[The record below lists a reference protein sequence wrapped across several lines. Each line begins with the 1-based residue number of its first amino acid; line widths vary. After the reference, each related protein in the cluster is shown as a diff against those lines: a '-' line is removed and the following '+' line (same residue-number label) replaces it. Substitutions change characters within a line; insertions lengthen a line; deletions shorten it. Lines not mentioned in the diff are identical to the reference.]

1 MNNNEVKNVENK
13 QNNSLMR
20 KTKVQLVEIILR
32 KDSIEKNLRDD
43 IANTKIELNKVKTE
57 INMAQCDYSRL
68 KSDYSKLK
76 SDYSRLDSDHS
87 RVKSDY
93 FKLDSDYSSLD
104 SDYLKLDSDYFKL
117 KSDYINMCD
126 MCKEKTLVESE
137 LKNTINKQ
145 RGFIWFLVIM
155 FVISITANI
164 ALYLI

>member
-43 IANTKIELNKVKTE
+43 IANTKVELNKVKTK
-57 INMAQCDYSRL
+57 IDTMQHNYSEL
-68 KSDYSKLK
+68 ESN
-76 SDYSRLDSDHS
+76 
-87 RVKSDY
+87 
-93 FKLDSDYSSLD
+93 
-104 SDYLKLDSDYFKL
+104 YFKL
-117 KSDYINMCD
+117 KSDYIDICD
-126 MCKEKTLVESE
+126 MCDEKTLVEHE

-145 RGFIWFLVIM
+145 RGLIWFLVII

-164 ALYLI
+164 ALYLV

>member
-20 KTKVQLVEIILR
+20 KTKAQLVEIILR

-43 IANTKIELNKVKTE
+43 IANTKVELNKAKTE
-57 INMAQCDYSRL
+57 INNMKYDHSELMSNYAKLKNDYS
-68 KSDYSKLK
+68 D
-76 SDYSRLDSDHS
+76 
-87 RVKSDY
+87 
-93 FKLDSDYSSLD
+93 
-104 SDYLKLDSDYFKL
+104 
-117 KSDYINMCD
+117 MCD
-126 MCKEKTLVESE
+126 EKILVECE

-145 RGFIWFLVIM
+145 RGLIWFLVIM

>member
-43 IANTKIELNKVKTE
+43 IANTKVELNETKTE
-57 INMAQCDYSRL
+57 INNMKYDHSEL
-68 KSDYSKLK
+68 MSDYSELK
-76 SDYSRLDSDHS
+76 SN
-87 RVKSDY
+87 
-93 FKLDSDYSSLD
+93 
-104 SDYLKLDSDYFKL
+104 
-117 KSDYINMCD
+117 YINMCD
-126 MCKEKTLVESE
+126 EKTLVEYE
-137 LKNTINKQ
+137 LHNTINKQ
-145 RGFIWFLVIM
+145 RGLIWFLVIM

>member
-43 IANTKIELNKVKTE
+43 IANTKVNLNKAITE
-57 INMAQCDYSRL
+57 INNMQYDHSELMSDYDKLKNDYS
-68 KSDYSKLK
+68 D
-76 SDYSRLDSDHS
+76 
-87 RVKSDY
+87 
-93 FKLDSDYSSLD
+93 
-104 SDYLKLDSDYFKL
+104 
-117 KSDYINMCD
+117 ICD
-126 MCKEKTLVESE
+126 EKTLVEYE

-145 RGFIWFLVIM
+145 RGLIWFLVII

>member
-43 IANTKIELNKVKTE
+43 IANTKVELNKIKTK
-57 INMAQCDYSRL
+57 IDTMQCNYSKL
-68 KSDYSKLK
+68 MSDYSKLK
-76 SDYSRLDSDHS
+76 N
-87 RVKSDY
+87 
-93 FKLDSDYSSLD
+93 
-104 SDYLKLDSDYFKL
+104 
-117 KSDYINMCD
+117 DYIYMCD
-126 MCKEKTLVESE
+126 EKTLVESE
-137 LKNTINKQ
+137 LKNKINEQ

>member
-43 IANTKIELNKVKTE
+43 IANTKVELNKAKTE
-57 INMAQCDYSRL
+57 INNMQYDRSELMSNYAKLKNDYS
-68 KSDYSKLK
+68 D
-76 SDYSRLDSDHS
+76 
-87 RVKSDY
+87 
-93 FKLDSDYSSLD
+93 
-104 SDYLKLDSDYFKL
+104 
-117 KSDYINMCD
+117 MCD
-126 MCKEKTLVESE
+126 TNILVEHE

-145 RGFIWFLVIM
+145 RGLIWFLVII

-164 ALYLI
+164 ALYLV

>member
-43 IANTKIELNKVKTE
+43 IANTKVELNKIKTK
-57 INMAQCDYSRL
+57 IDTMQCNYSEL
-68 KSDYSKLK
+68 MSDYAKLK
-76 SDYSRLDSDHS
+76 N
-87 RVKSDY
+87 
-93 FKLDSDYSSLD
+93 
-104 SDYLKLDSDYFKL
+104 
-117 KSDYINMCD
+117 DYIYMCD
-126 MCKEKTLVESE
+126 EKTLVESE
-137 LKNTINKQ
+137 LKNKINEQ

>member
-43 IANTKIELNKVKTE
+43 IANTKVELNKVKTK
-57 INMAQCDYSRL
+57 IDTMQCNYSEL
-68 KSDYSKLK
+68 MSDYAKLK
-76 SDYSRLDSDHS
+76 N
-87 RVKSDY
+87 
-93 FKLDSDYSSLD
+93 
-104 SDYLKLDSDYFKL
+104 
-117 KSDYINMCD
+117 DYIYMCD
-126 MCKEKTLVESE
+126 EKTLVEHE
-137 LKNTINKQ
+137 LKNKINEQ

>member
-43 IANTKIELNKVKTE
+43 IANTKAELNKAKTE
-57 INMAQCDYSRL
+57 INKYNYSEL
-68 KSDYSKLK
+68 ESN
-76 SDYSRLDSDHS
+76 
-87 RVKSDY
+87 
-93 FKLDSDYSSLD
+93 
-104 SDYLKLDSDYFKL
+104 YFKL
-117 KSDYINMCD
+117 KSDYIDICD
-126 MCKEKTLVESE
+126 MCDEKTLVEHE

-145 RGFIWFLVIM
+145 RGLIWFLVIM

>member
-43 IANTKIELNKVKTE
+43 IANTKVELNKVKTK
-57 INMAQCDYSRL
+57 IDTMQCNYSKL
-68 KSDYSKLK
+68 MSDYSKLK
-76 SDYSRLDSDHS
+76 N
-87 RVKSDY
+87 
-93 FKLDSDYSSLD
+93 
-104 SDYLKLDSDYFKL
+104 
-117 KSDYINMCD
+117 DYIYMCD
-126 MCKEKTLVESE
+126 EKTLVEHE
-137 LKNTINKQ
+137 LKNKINEQ
-145 RGFIWFLVIM
+145 RGLIWFLVIM

>member
-43 IANTKIELNKVKTE
+43 IANTKVELNKVKTK
-57 INMAQCDYSRL
+57 IDTMQCN
-68 KSDYSKLK
+68 YSKLK
-76 SDYSRLDSDHS
+76 SDYSELM
-87 RVKSDY
+87 
-93 FKLDSDYSSLD
+93 SDYS
-104 SDYLKLDSDYFKL
+104 KL
-117 KSDYINMCD
+117 KNDYIYMCD
-126 MCKEKTLVESE
+126 EKTLVEHE
-137 LKNTINKQ
+137 LKNKINEQ

>member
-43 IANTKIELNKVKTE
+43 IANTKAELNKAKTE
-57 INMAQCDYSRL
+57 INNMQYDRSELMSNYAKLKNDYS
-68 KSDYSKLK
+68 D
-76 SDYSRLDSDHS
+76 
-87 RVKSDY
+87 
-93 FKLDSDYSSLD
+93 
-104 SDYLKLDSDYFKL
+104 
-117 KSDYINMCD
+117 MCD
-126 MCKEKTLVESE
+126 EKILVEYE

-145 RGFIWFLVIM
+145 RGLIWFLVIM
-155 FVISITANI
+155 LAISITANI

>member
-43 IANTKIELNKVKTE
+43 IANTKVELNKVKTK
-57 INMAQCDYSRL
+57 IDTMQCNYSEL
-68 KSDYSKLK
+68 MSDYAKLK
-76 SDYSRLDSDHS
+76 N
-87 RVKSDY
+87 
-93 FKLDSDYSSLD
+93 
-104 SDYLKLDSDYFKL
+104 
-117 KSDYINMCD
+117 DYIYMCD
-126 MCKEKTLVESE
+126 EKTLVEHE
-137 LKNTINKQ
+137 LKNKINEQ

-164 ALYLI
+164 ALYLM